1 MLMAEIAGHNART
14 LRLGADVTLQDLARA
29 VRPYGLEWST
39 GRVGDFESGRAAP
52 NLATLLVVAAA
63 LGDVTGRPVTLADL
77 FAGKGDVAI
86 NDKLTVPLAKLRA
99 ALSGETVTIAVTR
112 PPRGATSGLPI
123 WSVNPP
129 ETAWWAG
136 VDPALHWKVLNDF
149 READTRMCKNIGVEP
164 DVGAMAMAKLWK
176 KTFVARRDEEAEPD
190 AKAQRRGQIS
200 RRLKAE
206 LQELI
211 G

>member
-1 MLMAEIAGHNART
+1 MSMAEIAGHNART
-14 LRLGADVTLQDLARA
+14 LRLSADVTLQDLARA

-39 GRVGDFESGRAAP
+39 GRVGDFEGGRAAP

-63 LGDVTGRPVTLADL
+63 LGDVIGRRITLADL

-86 NDKLTVPLAKLRA
+86 NEKLTIPLSKLRA
-99 ALSGETVTIAVTR
+99 VLTGEAVAITAW
-112 PPRGATSGLPI
+112 PPRGAASGLRV
-123 WSVNPP
+123 WSINAPQP
-129 ETAWWAG
+129 AWSAG
-136 VDPALHWKVLNDF
+136 LDRKLHWRVLNDF
-149 READTRMCKNIGVEP
+149 READTRMCKNIGVDP
-164 DVGAMAMAKLWK
+164 DVGAAAMATLWK
-176 KTFVARRDEEAEPD
+176 KTFVAERDELAGPD